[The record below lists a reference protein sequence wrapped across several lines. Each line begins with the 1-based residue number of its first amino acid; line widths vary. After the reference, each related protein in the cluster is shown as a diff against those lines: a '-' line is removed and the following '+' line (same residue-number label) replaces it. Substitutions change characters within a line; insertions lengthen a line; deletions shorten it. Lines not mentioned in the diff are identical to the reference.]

1 LLSYGSYGSL
11 GKFRPVSEVP
21 PNFGSFAQFQKFRPV
36 SEISPVSDFAPNGE
50 TSFARF
56 RKFRQGLNFGFAR
69 NISEHT
75 LITKP
80 EEPKDIK
87 KRNKVSKEQSVRSG
101 NKKRKKYLDCKT
113 ERDERETKEK
123 RKLSDIN

>member
-1 LLSYGSYGSL
+1 M
-11 GKFRPVSEVP
+11 
-21 PNFGSFAQFQKFRPV
+21 N
-36 SEISPVSDFAPNGE
+36 
-50 TSFARF
+50 
-56 RKFRQGLNFGFAR
+56 
-69 NISEHT
+69 
-75 LITKP
+75 TKP

-101 NKKRKKYLDCKT
+101 NKKRKKYLYCKT

>member
-1 LLSYGSYGSL
+1 MLRSKIQERNKKTKTLQKKHEIRLLC
-11 GKFRPVSEVP
+11 
-21 PNFGSFAQFQKFRPV
+21 N
-36 SEISPVSDFAPNGE
+36 
-50 TSFARF
+50 
-56 RKFRQGLNFGFAR
+56 
-69 NISEHT
+69 SEHT

-123 RKLSDIN
+123 RKLSDINW